1 MMQTIRKRRES
12 VPVWDPLIRIFHW
25 SLAGFFLLA
34 YVTEDELLTV
44 HVYAGYAVAGLIA
57 FRLIWGLIGTRHAR
71 FADFVTGPA
80 GLKRYLGQLATGR
93 APRYLGHNPAGAA
106 MIIALLASLALTTL
120 TGFALISGDSIGPLA
135 GTNFASLSGEAFE
148 EAHEFFANLTLFLVV
163 LHVAGVLIS
172 SLLHHENLVEA
183 MVTGRKQVT
192 QEPVSDNGS
201 SIPDGDMEA
210 EAP

>member
-1 MMQTIRKRRES
+1 MQTIRKRRES

-71 FADFVTGPA
+71 FVDFVTGPA
-80 GLKRYLGQLATGR
+80 RLKHYLGQLATGR
-93 APRYLGHNPAGAA
+93 TPRYLGHNPAGAA

-120 TGFALISGDSIGPLA
+120 TGFALIAGDGIGPLA
-135 GTNFASLSGEAFE
+135 GTIFSSLSGEAFE

-172 SLLHHENLVEA
+172 SLLHHENLVKA

-201 SIPDGDMEA
+201 SVPDGDMEA

>member
-44 HVYAGYAVAGLIA
+44 HVYAGYAVAGLII

-71 FADFVTGPA
+71 FIDFVTGPA
-80 GLKRYLGQLATGR
+80 RLVRYLGLLAAGR

-106 MIIALLASLALTTL
+106 MIIALLASLALTAF
-120 TGFALISGDSIGPLA
+120 TGMGLIAGDGIGPLA
-135 GTNFASLSGEAFE
+135 GTIFANLSGEAFE

-163 LHVAGVLIS
+163 LHVAGVLVS
-172 SLLHHENLVEA
+172 SLLHQENLVKS
-183 MVTGRKQVT
+183 MVTGRKRLAH
-192 QEPVSDNGS
+192 EPPSDNGR
-201 SIPDGDMEA
+201 SIPGDTIGGEA
-210 EAP
+210 S